1 MKINKNSLQARIN
14 NLSKEKG
21 VHANV
26 ETVIAEKLQTILAR
40 GILNSEG
47 WEVHSTYTDGK
58 VGRRQFPQFVQ
69 GKLQKGIPIIV
80 DNIDWGGHYRIIIGY
95 DTMGDDCFENDVL
108 IMADPYDTTDHLQ
121 DGYGI
126 EPAARFYYMWFA
138 GDLDANGKRIKQLW
152 MTIGKKL

>member
-1 MKINKNSLQARIN
+1 
-14 NLSKEKG
+14 
-21 VHANV
+21 
-26 ETVIAEKLQTILAR
+26 
-40 GILNSEG
+40 
-47 WEVHSTYTDGK
+47 
-58 VGRRQFPQFVQ
+58 
-69 GKLQKGIPIIV
+69 LQKGIPIIV
-80 DNIDWGGHYRIIIGY
+80 DNIDWSGHYRVIIGY

-126 EPAARFYYMWFA
+126 ELAARFYYMWFA